1 MQNPSGIDAANG
13 SQIEGGFTIE
23 SAQELANLLKTG
35 ALPVKLELISQ
46 SQVSATL
53 GEQALDEGLLA
64 GAVALAIVA
73 LFLLIF
79 YRVLGVVA
87 VLALRRLRRSTSTR

>member
-1 MQNPSGIDAANG
+1 MLDDELISTPFIDYVQNPNGIDAANG

-53 GEQALDEGLLA
+53 GEQALDEGLVA
-64 GAVALAIVA
+64 GGCW
-73 LFLLIF
+73 
-79 YRVLGVVA
+79 RC
-87 VLALRRLRRSTSTR
+87 